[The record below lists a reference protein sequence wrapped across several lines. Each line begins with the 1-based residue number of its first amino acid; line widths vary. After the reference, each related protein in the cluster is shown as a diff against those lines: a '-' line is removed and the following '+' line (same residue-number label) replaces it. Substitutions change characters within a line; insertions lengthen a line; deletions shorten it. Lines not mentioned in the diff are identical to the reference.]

1 MAQNLQAA
9 GADLIT
15 HNRSQGIVYKLK
27 REGMMPAKTPA
38 DITQRFSLNSVEILM
53 LPDTA
58 AVEGVLLGP
67 GGLIKGLQSD
77 CLVIDMGTSNVS
89 VTRGLSKQV
98 ARTGSQYIDAP
109 VSGGT
114 IGAKEGT
121 LTIMADGAANAMA
134 RAKPIFD
141 VLGKKTTHVGP
152 IGTGQIA
159 KTANQVIVGLNIGA
173 IAEAPGSG
181 KESRR

>member
-1 MAQNLQAA
+1 
-9 GADLIT
+9 
-15 HNRSQGIVYKLK
+15 
-27 REGMMPAKTPA
+27 
-38 DITQRFSLNSVEILM
+38 
-53 LPDTA
+53 
-58 AVEGVLLGP
+58 
-67 GGLIKGLQSD
+67 
-77 CLVIDMGTSNVS
+77 MGTSNVS

-181 KESRR
+181 KESRG